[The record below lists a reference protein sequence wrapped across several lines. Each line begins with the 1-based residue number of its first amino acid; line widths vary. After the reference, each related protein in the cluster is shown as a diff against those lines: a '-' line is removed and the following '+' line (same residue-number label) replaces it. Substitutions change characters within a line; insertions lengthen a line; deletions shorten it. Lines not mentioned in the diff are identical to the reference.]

1 MSLRHPALVLL
12 LACISL
18 PALSAERP
26 EVIALNQR
34 LSSLQADPSLSEL
47 AAYERLQAQQ
57 AVAVLAKARGKQRDK
72 ALFVADRRVEIAE
85 TAARAESARR
95 DADRLERTRSELLV
109 EASRRDAARA
119 RQETERLRIQAQIQA
134 EEAENLRLAAEA
146 ESIARQEAEDTL
158 TNVAGEQSA
167 RLSSARLK
175 EAKLAR
181 QEAEDTLTN
190 VAGEQSARLSSARL
204 KEAKL
209 ARQEAELVSGAKLPA
224 SKFETRG
231 EVFTLG
237 GAAFAPGLAKPS
249 AEGNA
254 SIAALAAYLQAMP
267 KAKARI
273 EGYGDAQT
281 PGQRRAD
288 AVRDALVAA
297 GVPKSRLQAAAGKGN
312 GTRTRAAEVVVAL
325 P

>member
-1 MSLRHPALVLL
+1 MSLRQSAMAVMLVGL
-12 LACISL
+12 SL

-134 EEAENLRLAAEA
+134 EEAEQLRLAAEA
-146 ESIARQEAEDTL
+146 EA
-158 TNVAGEQSA
+158 V
-167 RLSSARLK
+167 
-175 EAKLAR
+175 AR

>member
-1 MSLRHPALVLL
+1 MSLRHSALALM
-12 LACISL
+12 LACVSL
-18 PALSAERP
+18 PVLSAERP

-57 AVAVLAKARGKQRDK
+57 AIAVLAKARGKQRDN

-119 RQETERLRIQAQIQA
+119 RLETERLRIQAQIQA

-167 RLSSARLK
+167 RLSSAR
-175 EAKLAR
+175 
-181 QEAEDTLTN
+181 
-190 VAGEQSARLSSARL
+190 V

-237 GAAFAPGLAKPS
+237 SAAFAPGLAKPS
-249 AEGNA
+249 AEGGN

-281 PGQRRAD
+281 PGQRRAE
-288 AVRDALVAA
+288 AVREALVAA
-297 GVPKSRLQAAAGKGN
+297 GVPKARLQAVAGKGN
-312 GTRTRAAEVVVAL
+312 GSRSRAAEVVVAL

>member
-1 MSLRHPALVLL
+1 MKLRHSALVLM
-12 LACISL
+12 LACLSL

-34 LSSLQADPSLSEL
+34 LSTLQADPALSEL

-57 AVAVLAKARGKQRDK
+57 AIAVLAKARDKQRDS

-109 EASRRDAARA
+109 EASRREAARA

-134 EEAENLRLAAEA
+134 EEAEHLRLAAEA
-146 ESIARQEAEDTL
+146 ES
-158 TNVAGEQSA
+158 V
-167 RLSSARLK
+167 
-175 EAKLAR
+175 AR

-237 GAAFAPGLAKPS
+237 SAAFAPGLAKPS
-249 AEGNA
+249 ADGSA

-297 GVPKSRLQAAAGKGN
+297 GVPKARLQAAAGKGN
-312 GTRTRAAEVVVAL
+312 GSRARAAEVVVAL